1 MCAYRRLLC
10 SKGIDIAENTFVV
23 LALLAIALLI
33 VGACETPV
41 EDMTAPTEV
50 PSVAAPMSQR
60 GIGVSRAEMQAV
72 LEEEPFGFTFNPLSH
87 LSDGSPK
94 LLGYSLEEGQEGTVE
109 LIGHPGNLTKIN
121 FAALFTGASSHTSLS
136 RLTEVAFRSVP
147 HEEREE
153 GAELWVVEHI
163 PLALEEGSQSARFDD
178 ICMQMKWFDNLHIMT
193 LVVERCAP

>member
-1 MCAYRRLLC
+1 MCAYSRLLC
-10 SKGIDIAENTFVV
+10 SKEIDIVKNTINV
-23 LALLAIALLI
+23 LALLAIILLMT
-33 VGACETPV
+33 GACETLV
-41 EDMTAPTEV
+41 DDAPPATEV
-50 PSVAAPMSQR
+50 PTVATPAPTR

-109 LIGHPGNLTKIN
+109 LIGPPGNLTKIN
-121 FAALFTGASSHTSLS
+121 FAALFTGANSHTSLS

-163 PLALEEGSQSARFDD
+163 PLALEEGPQSARFDD